1 MILVD
6 TSVLIGYFKG
16 ESGVPY
22 DTFNNIIEQAIP
34 FGISNLIFQEVLQG
48 AKTEKEFNLLKEYL
62 LSIPFYNLKHETQS
76 FEDVAFHYFTC
87 RKAGITI
94 RSSIDL
100 IIAQT
105 AIEHN
110 LYLLH
115 NDNDFAHIAS
125 VIKALK
131 LYK

>member
-16 ESGVPY
+16 ESGIAY
-22 DTFNNIIEQAIP
+22 DTFDGIIENGIP
-34 FGISNLIFQEVLQG
+34 FGISNNIYQEVLQG
-48 AKTEKEFNLLKEYL
+48 SRTEKEFNQLKEYL
-62 LSIPFYNLKHETQS
+62 QTIPFYGMKKGTQS
-76 FEDVAFHYFTC
+76 YEESAFKYYTC

-100 IIAQT
+100 MIAQI
-105 AIEHN
+105 AIENN
-110 LYLLH
+110 LFLLH
-115 NDNDFAHIAS
+115 NDNDFIHIAK
-125 VIKALK
+125 VIKELK